1 MENMKMAQEMTMNQV
16 AGAGPAVRKP
26 SVWSALPSFKKS
38 WPGLLAMAILAVFCG
53 LPGLHFPLTLDALLR
68 YIDAVLPPVYGKGL
82 FVDLLHFNYVV
93 TCLVVGIVIRNVV
106 GVPASWESGISYSG
120 CFMNVGIILL
130 GSQYVLRDLI
140 KLGPISIVVMA
151 FMVFGGAL
159 IFTFMGRYFKMGTAM
174 TGLLAAAF
182 SMCGVSA
189 CIAIAPMVKAK
200 SEEVAYAMA
209 VSVTFGLCCLF
220 VLPFVGKLLVLS
232 NDAFGL
238 LAAAGVPNSN
248 QVIATGFNYSFEAG
262 KVSGFTNIGRLV
274 LIPAGVLFIY
284 FMTLGKEMRTT
295 HVSFWEVLKEKFP
308 LFVFGFAFVWTLNC
322 FQAWPVPA
330 SEAMGNVMEWFF
342 SLCFVGLGLQTK
354 LADLRKAGPKGI
366 VIGYVAGS
374 LRICLCL
381 VLLFIFIKMGFFK

>member
-1 MENMKMAQEMTMNQV
+1 MTV
-16 AGAGPAVRKP
+16 
-26 SVWSALPSFKKS
+26 
-38 WPGLLAMAILAVFCG
+38 LAVLCG
-53 LPGLHFPLTLDALLR
+53 LPGIDFPFTLDSLLR
-68 YIDAVLPPVYGKGL
+68 YIDAVLPPVYGKGF

-93 TCLVVGIVIRNVV
+93 TCLVVGIVIRNVI
-106 GVPASWESGISYSG
+106 GVPNSWEPGLTYSAV
-120 CFMNVGIILL
+120 FMNVGIIML
-130 GSQYVLRDLI
+130 GSQYMLRDLI
-140 KLGPISIVVMA
+140 KLGPISIIVMA

-159 IFTFMGRYFKMGTAM
+159 IFTFMGRYFKLGDAM

-200 SEEVAYAMA
+200 SEEVAYAIA
-209 VSVTFGLCCLF
+209 VSVTFGLFCLF
-220 VLPFVGKLLVLS
+220 ALPFLGKIAGMS

-248 QVIATGFNYSFEAG
+248 QVIATGFNFSFEAG

-284 FMTLGKEMRTT
+284 FMTLGKELRSTEI
-295 HVSFWEVLKEKFP
+295 SFWEVLKEKFP

-322 FQAWPVPA
+322 LQVWPVPA

-342 SLCFVGLGLQTK
+342 AICFVGLGMSTK
-354 LADLRKAGPKGI
+354 LSDLRKAGAKGI
-366 VIGYVAGS
+366 LIGYVAGS
-374 LRICLCL
+374 LRIGLCL
-381 VLLFIFIKMGFFK
+381 LLLFIFIKMGFFK

>member
-1 MENMKMAQEMTMNQV
+1 MAQDITYDQA
-16 AGAGPAVRKP
+16 AGAQPETRKP
-26 SVWSALPSFKKS
+26 SVWSALPSFQKS
-38 WPGLLAMAILAVFCG
+38 WPGLLAMAVLAVLCG
-53 LPGLHFPLTLDALLR
+53 LPGIDFPFTLDSLLR
-68 YIDAVLPPVYGKGL
+68 YIDAVLPPVYGKGF

-93 TCLVVGIVIRNVV
+93 TCLVVGIIVRNVI
-106 GVPASWESGISYSG
+106 GVPNSWEPGLTYSAV
-120 CFMNVGIILL
+120 FMNVGIIML
-130 GSQYVLRDLI
+130 GSQYMLRDLI

-159 IFTFMGRYFKMGTAM
+159 IFTFMGRYFKMGDAM

-200 SEEVAYAMA
+200 SEEVAYAIA

-220 VLPFVGKLLVLS
+220 ALPLLGHLMGMS

-248 QVIATGFNYSFEAG
+248 QVIATGFNFSFEAG

-284 FMTLGKEMRTT
+284 FMTLGKELRSTKI
-295 HVSFWEVLKEKFP
+295 SFWEILKEKFP

-322 FQAWPVPA
+322 LQVWPVPA

-342 SLCFVGLGLQTK
+342 AVCFVGLGMTTK
-354 LADLRKAGPKGI
+354 LSDLRKAGPKGI
-366 VIGYVAGS
+366 IIGYVAGS
-374 LRICLCL
+374 MRIGLCL
-381 VLLFIFIKMGFFK
+381 ILLFVFIKMGFFK

>member
-1 MENMKMAQEMTMNQV
+1 M
-16 AGAGPAVRKP
+16 AGARPARKP
-26 SVWSALPSFKKS
+26 SVWSALPSFQKS
-38 WPGLLAMAILAVFCG
+38 WPGLLAMALIALFSG
-53 LPGLHFPLTLDALLR
+53 LPGLNFPLSLDSLLR

-93 TCLVVGIVIRNVV
+93 TCLVMGIVIRNVV
-106 GVPASWESGISYSG
+106 GVPASWEPGISYSA
-120 CFMNVGIILL
+120 CFMNVGIIML
-130 GSQYVLRDLI
+130 GSQYVLRDLV
-140 KLGPISIVVMA
+140 KLGAVSIIVMV

-159 IFTFMGRYFKMGTAM
+159 IFTFMGRLSKIGDSMTA
-174 TGLLAAAF
+174 LLAAAF

-189 CIAIAPMVKAK
+189 CIAISPMVKSK
-200 SEEVAYAMA
+200 SEEVAYAIA

-220 VLPFVGKLLVLS
+220 VLPFIGNLLHMT
-232 NDAFGL
+232 NNTFGL

-248 QVIATGFNYSFEAG
+248 QVIATGFNFSFEAG

-274 LIPAGVLFIY
+274 LIPAGVIFIY
-284 FMTLGKEMRTT
+284 LMTLGKEMRTEK
-295 HVSFWEVLKEKFP
+295 VSFWQVMKEKFP

-354 LADLRKAGPKGI
+354 LSDLKKAGAKGL

-374 LRICLCL
+374 LRIIMCLIL
-381 VLLFIFIKMGFFK
+381 IYIFGAMGYFK

>member
-1 MENMKMAQEMTMNQV
+1 MAQDITYNQ
-16 AGAGPAVRKP
+16 AVSARPEPRNP
-26 SVWSALPSFKKS
+26 SAWSALPNLEKS
-38 WPGLLAMAILAVFCG
+38 WPGLLAMAVMAIFCG
-53 LPGLHFPLTLDALLR
+53 LPGLNFPFSLDALLR
-68 YIDAVLPPVYGKGL
+68 YIDAVLPPINGKGL
-82 FVDLLHFNYVV
+82 IVDLLHFNYVV
-93 TCLVVGIVIRNVV
+93 TCLVVGIVFRNVI
-106 GVPASWESGISYSG
+106 GIPNSWEPGVSYSG

-130 GSQYVLRDLI
+130 GSQYMLRDLI
-140 KLGPISIVVMA
+140 KLGWVSIVVMI

-159 IFTFMGRYFKMGTAM
+159 IFTFMGRFFKMGDAM

-200 SEEVAYAMA
+200 SEEVAYAIA
-209 VSVTFGLCCLF
+209 VSVTFGLACLF
-220 VLPFVGKLLVLS
+220 ILPFIGKLAHLS
-232 NDAFGL
+232 NNAFGL

-284 FMTLGKEMRTT
+284 FMTLGKELRSTKI
-295 HVSFWEVLKEKFP
+295 SFWEILKEKFP

-322 FQAWPVPA
+322 MHAWPVPA

-354 LADLRKAGPKGI
+354 FADLKKAGSKGI
-366 VIGYVAGS
+366 VIGYVAGFM
-374 LRICLCL
+374 RIGMCLI
-381 VLLFIFIKMGFFK
+381 LLYIFNKLGMFS

>member
-1 MENMKMAQEMTMNQV
+1 MAQDIPYDQ
-16 AGAGPAVRKP
+16 AVGGRPEARKP
-26 SVWSALPSFKKS
+26 SVWSALPSFQKS
-38 WPGLLAMAILAVFCG
+38 WPGLLAMATLAVLCG
-53 LPGLHFPLTLDALLR
+53 LPGIDFPFTLDSLLR
-68 YIDAVLPPVYGKGL
+68 YIDAVLPPVYGKGF

-93 TCLVVGIVIRNVV
+93 TCLVVGIVVRNVI
-106 GVPASWESGISYSG
+106 GVPSSWEPGLTYSG
-120 CFMNVGIILL
+120 VFMNVGIIML
-130 GSQYVLRDLI
+130 GSQYMLRDLI

-159 IFTFMGRYFKMGTAM
+159 IFTFMGRYFKMGDAM

-200 SEEVAYAMA
+200 SEEVAYAIA
-209 VSVTFGLCCLF
+209 VSVTFGLFCLF
-220 VLPFVGKLLVLS
+220 ALPFVGKLLSLS

-284 FMTLGKEMRTT
+284 FMTLGKELRTT
-295 HVSFWEVLKEKFP
+295 EISFWEVLKEKFP

-322 FQAWPVPA
+322 LQVWPVPA
-330 SEAMGNVMEWFF
+330 SEAMGKVMEWFF
-342 SLCFVGLGLQTK
+342 SLCFVGLGLTTK
-354 LADLRKAGPKGI
+354 LSDLRKAGSKGI
-366 VIGYVAGS
+366 LIGYVAGS
-374 LRICLCL
+374 MRIGLCL
-381 VLLFIFIKMGFFK
+381 ILLFIFMKMGFFK

>member
-1 MENMKMAQEMTMNQV
+1 MAQDITYDQA
-16 AGAGPAVRKP
+16 AGGQPEIRKP
-26 SVWSALPSFKKS
+26 SVWSALPSFQKS
-38 WPGLLAMAILAVFCG
+38 WPGLLAMTVLAVLCG
-53 LPGLHFPLTLDALLR
+53 LPGIDFPFTLDSLLR
-68 YIDAVLPPVYGKGL
+68 YIDAVLPPVYGKGF

-93 TCLVVGIVIRNVV
+93 TCLIVGILIRNVI
-106 GVPASWESGISYSG
+106 GVPNSWEPGLTYSAV
-120 CFMNVGIILL
+120 FMNVGIIML
-130 GSQYVLRDLI
+130 GSQYMLRDLI

-159 IFTFMGRYFKMGTAM
+159 IFTFMGRYFKMGDAM

-200 SEEVAYAMA
+200 SEEVAYAIA
-209 VSVTFGLCCLF
+209 VSVTFGLFCLF
-220 VLPFVGKLLVLS
+220 ALPFVGKLLGMS

-248 QVIATGFNYSFEAG
+248 QVIATGFNFSFEAG

-284 FMTLGKEMRTT
+284 FMTLGKELRSTEI
-295 HVSFWEVLKEKFP
+295 SFWEVLKEKFP

-322 FQAWPVPA
+322 LQVWPVPA

-342 SLCFVGLGLQTK
+342 AICFVGLGMSTK
-354 LADLRKAGPKGI
+354 LSDLRKAGTKGI

-374 LRICLCL
+374 LRIGLCL
-381 VLLFIFIKMGFFK
+381 LLLFIFIKMGFFK